1 MEKDL
6 TQGKISS
13 SLWKFAL
20 PLMAGNILQQFYN
33 LTDTWIVGRY
43 IGPEALAAVGSSY
56 SLMTFLNSILT
67 GLSMG
72 SAAFFSIE
80 FGRKNFS
87 ALRNGA
93 FVSFILIGGLSLV
106 LTAASLLFLP
116 GILHVLSFPAEVQEP
131 AAEYLQRIFFG
142 FPGIFLYNFFANF
155 LRALGNS
162 ASALFFLGISVLSNI
177 FLDLLFILGF
187 SRGVGGATTT
197 PRKGCLE

>member
-72 SAAFFSIE
+72 SAAFFFIE
-80 FGRKNFS
+80 FGRKNFPDCAAGQSQLYTQWRNNEWTRLAFRQSGYSVHSLCISSEQRMRMEHLTS
-87 ALRNGA
+87 ALLLGSD
-93 FVSFILIGGLSLV
+93 FH
-106 LTAASLLFLP
+106 LTAARTL
-116 GILHVLSFPAEVQEP
+116 
-131 AAEYLQRIFFG
+131 
-142 FPGIFLYNFFANF
+142 
-155 LRALGNS
+155 
-162 ASALFFLGISVLSNI
+162 
-177 FLDLLFILGF
+177 
-187 SRGVGGATTT
+187 
-197 PRKGCLE
+197 

>member
-72 SAAFFSIE
+72 SAAFFPS
-80 FGRKNFS
+80 
-87 ALRNGA
+87 
-93 FVSFILIGGLSLV
+93 GLEGKIFPHCATV
-106 LTAASLLFLP
+106 FLFR
-116 GILHVLSFPAEVQEP
+116 S
-131 AAEYLQRIFFG
+131 
-142 FPGIFLYNFFANF
+142 
-155 LRALGNS
+155 S
-162 ASALFFLGISVLSNI
+162 
-177 FLDLLFILGF
+177 
-187 SRGVGGATTT
+187 
-197 PRKGCLE
+197 

>member
-56 SLMTFLNSILT
+56 SLMTFLNSILI

-72 SAAFFSIE
+72 SAAFFQSSLEGKI
-80 FGRKNFS
+80 FPHCATVRLF
-87 ALRNGA
+87 R
-93 FVSFILIGGLSLV
+93 SF
-106 LTAASLLFLP
+106 
-116 GILHVLSFPAEVQEP
+116 
-131 AAEYLQRIFFG
+131 
-142 FPGIFLYNFFANF
+142 
-155 LRALGNS
+155 
-162 ASALFFLGISVLSNI
+162 
-177 FLDLLFILGF
+177 
-187 SRGVGGATTT
+187 
-197 PRKGCLE
+197 